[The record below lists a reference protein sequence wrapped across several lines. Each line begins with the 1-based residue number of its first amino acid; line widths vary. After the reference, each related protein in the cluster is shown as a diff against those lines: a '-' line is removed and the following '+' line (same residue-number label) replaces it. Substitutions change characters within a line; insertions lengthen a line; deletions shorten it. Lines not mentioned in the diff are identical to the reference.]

1 MPEQQLHG
9 PEISGPTVDQRGLC
23 APQRMRALGRWVQPN
38 SLNPRPDNPGILSSR
53 KMRRLRHATRKKEL
67 LWLQMRRSDP
77 GCDGVPRLLGDL
89 KLDRTLRLLLHDDR
103 ARDLTALDHI
113 VNMEPNPFAPAQI
126 AVDRKVE

>member
-38 SLNPRPDNPGILSSR
+38 SLNPGPDNTGILLSR

-89 KLDRTLRLLLHDDR
+89 KLDRPLALFLHDNGPGSD
-103 ARDLTALDHI
+103 ATPMDHVVDAQTNQVTTA
-113 VNMEPNPFAPAQI
+113 
-126 AVDRKVE
+126 